1 MKDKQALMRIQ
12 TNQQLSDIKNVP
24 KRNKTTKKNVN
35 EAISAYTP
43 NRPKLQLQT
52 NQLFK

>member
-24 KRNKTTKKNVN
+24 KRNKTTKKKRKRSNISLHTKPPEITITN
-35 EAISAYTP
+35 ELA
-43 NRPKLQLQT
+43 
-52 NQLFK
+52 F